1 MEEEGELQEEEE
13 EGVFEEEELEE
24 EGVFEEE
31 ELEEEGV
38 FEEENENIES
48 EILLEGEPQLLL
60 EEDLGFVE
68 SATWDKEN
76 KVFLFTDIPA
86 DKIYKFDPETMEVNE
101 FMVGQNLYANG
112 LTFDNTGNL
121 LMTAGRNILGFKVES
136 DEETSNIALVD
147 KLKIETNSDGLNFN
161 SPNDVV
167 TDSNGNIYF
176 TDPDFNGVSDTGI
189 NGVYKVDTDG
199 VVTLIQEGGEPNGL
213 VLSEDGDILYTVDSM
228 DGSLKQYN
236 LMDEEITA
244 TELFR
249 FPMGGDGL
257 AIDSES
263 HLYAALGDN
272 TVRVM
277 DIEGNEKQVLYFDA
291 RPTSITFGGE
301 DMKTVLITTETK
313 VFTIPANVEG
323 VQLEEVQKKRDADLN
338 EEEELP
344 LLEEEELADHDDDIL
359 PSEEGE
365 LEDLDVTEEE
375 ELPLEVRDGDVLEEE
390 LEDLDVIEEKEE
402 LPLLKE
408 EELEDLDVTEEEE
421 LPLEVRDG
429 DVLEEE
435 EL

>member
-1 MEEEGELQEEEE
+1 MGDGTLKEYDLKEEK
-13 EGVFEEEELEE
+13 
-24 EGVFEEE
+24 
-31 ELEEEGV
+31 
-38 FEEENENIES
+38 
-48 EILLEGEPQLLL
+48 P
-60 EEDLGFVE
+60 
-68 SATWDKEN
+68 
-76 KVFLFTDIPA
+76 
-86 DKIYKFDPETMEVNE
+86 
-101 FMVGQNLYANG
+101 
-112 LTFDNTGNL
+112 
-121 LMTAGRNILGFKVES
+121 
-136 DEETSNIALVD
+136 
-147 KLKIETNSDGLNFN
+147 
-161 SPNDVV
+161 
-167 TDSNGNIYF
+167 
-176 TDPDFNGVSDTGI
+176 
-189 NGVYKVDTDG
+189 
-199 VVTLIQEGGEPNGL
+199 
-213 VLSEDGDILYTVDSM
+213 
-228 DGSLKQYN
+228 
-236 LMDEEITA
+236 TA
-244 TELFR
+244 TELFK

-263 HLYAALGDN
+263 NLYAALGDN

-344 LLEEEELADHDDDIL
+344 LLEEEELAD
-359 PSEEGE
+359 
-365 LEDLDVTEEE
+365 LDVTEEE

-435 EL
+435 ELEDLDVIEEEEELP